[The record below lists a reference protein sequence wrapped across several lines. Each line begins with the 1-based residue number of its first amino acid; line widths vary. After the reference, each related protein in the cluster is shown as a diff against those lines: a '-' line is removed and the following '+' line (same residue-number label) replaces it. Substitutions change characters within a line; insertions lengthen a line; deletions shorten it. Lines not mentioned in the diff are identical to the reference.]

1 MCEKR
6 KMGREKELDTAQHW
20 CFSYQNAITAMR
32 VITKVWKT
40 QLGHDC
46 FFPEKETYKKF
57 SNEKWKISDTNFEK
71 DAWRLIPQG
80 IFAPPFSLHLPPP
93 LCLWER
99 SPFKAKFFPFL
110 GTPGYTLSSLQ
121 DSCLC
126 HSFSAYSWSFMREE
140 DLPDNILS
148 EPRGPFLLIG
158 YFWKSKGLQDIIE

>member
-1 MCEKR
+1 MWEKGDGKR
-6 KMGREKELDTAQHW
+6 KRAWHSTHW

-57 SNEKWKISDTNFEK
+57 SNEKWKISDANFEK
-71 DAWRLIPQG
+71 DAWRLTPQG
-80 IFAPPFSLHLPPP
+80 IFAAPFSLHLPPP
-93 LCLWER
+93 LCLWKQ

-121 DSCLC
+121 DNCLC
-126 HSFSAYSWSFMREE
+126 HS
-140 DLPDNILS
+140 LVL
-148 EPRGPFLLIG
+148 FLEVLWEKTYQTI
-158 YFWKSKGLQDIIE
+158 YCQNPEVHFF